1 MYVENIGK
9 YINEKMN
16 EEVCRGNRDI
26 QFLYSIVYISLIN
39 HPIYS

>member
-9 YINEKMN
+9 YSNEKMN

-26 QFLYSIVYISLIN
+26 QFLSTYCFD
-39 HPIYS
+39 